1 MKKALLASVSIAVL
15 LSAANTLA
23 AETYTGDYQKP
34 ESGHFWIAEGSAI
47 DNANFNVSME
57 GTDVTDASRVVIGQY
72 DTDNT
77 LTFLGKNTVSEML
90 TFEPNAG
97 KTTIVSEGDT
107 PASLT
112 VKGYMTFSK
121 DTDYDLSALDVN
133 IEKGPE
139 TPAMTKGE
147 GELVIDNGALKVG
160 NLNFADGTGIFLFNN
175 DGVNEAESSLTIAG
189 SKTLTLAGNNYVKGS
204 VEKTTLNIKGEAG
217 SKVVSNG
224 NVVFEKDTT
233 IDGADVE
240 INAGR
245 YQIGEN
251 SLTLDNNNVAAAG
264 STAGNWHGIIGGD
277 NGTKGE
283 IIFGEGVKNVS
294 LTEGAAISAGTV
306 DMQGGTYN
314 VSGAMSEF
322 NADNENEAWR
332 AGSMIFGKDQVT
344 VGEKAVVTLGEGG
357 QLVVDD
363 NGTMDI
369 NGTVNLDGGF
379 IRGSS
384 LENGSNPSAVN
395 IAGVVN
401 AYSGE
406 IASRLTEVNEGGVI
420 DVKGTLNLIADKRA
434 EMSDKKGKLNINDG
448 GKLVNNGTIN
458 VAEGMDVII
467 HGAEKAGQD
476 ETQKAGGSY
485 IADNSTFNGGLTLQS
500 KFNEGDK
507 DAALV
512 AAAKA
517 EFSGNNTVNGALNNY
532 GVVTVKD
539 GASLTVGGDF
549 ANTGYVDV
557 YGQVNS
563 EIKGG
568 NVAVKS
574 NNAKIK
580 ALTGADELAVD
591 ASTAVSGL
599 LADTSDVNQVYVSAG
614 NTFDLDDDKLT
625 INNVLNTHGTTN
637 LGTDYS
643 VTRAKVAEAGTLN
656 LNSHALT
663 ADVDLW
669 KNANLVF
676 NVDKT
681 ASEGVE
687 QAGGQIK
694 GNLKL
699 EQSANLKPV
708 VDMDAGNGTYQY
720 VSGDVS
726 VNEAENPTLALV
738 ADNMVYD
745 IALADDNKTLNISK
759 KSSGEIAQNVV
770 AAGGTVNNAA
780 TVAAWLG
787 GDTAKL
793 NGASHAVAEHL
804 NNLAQTNPQMATA
817 AATALAPETAA
828 QVQANTHQQVNQ
840 LYSAVG
846 TRLSGGSL
854 ASAVEGKSSGDG
866 IFERAAVWVQG
877 LFNKSK
883 LDDTR
888 KSKGFDADSTGI
900 AFGAEKFVNDDVKVG
915 LGYAYTDTDIDGFMR
930 KTDAD
935 THTALFYGEYKPSDW
950 YVNAIASYGWSDYS
964 EKKNV
969 GGLQVKGDYD
979 VDVFGLQAMTGYDM
993 KLGTADFTPEVG
1005 LRYVNIKQD
1014 AYRDSAGQKVGKNS
1028 SDILT
1033 AVVGAKVNKDF
1044 ALDNGMNLRPEARV
1058 AMTYDMV
1065 NDDTSS
1071 AVTLAN
1077 GSGYVV
1083 NGDALDRLGWEL
1095 GAGLTAEVND
1105 QVELSVGYEGRFRD
1119 HYEDHTGLLNAKYKF

>member
-34 ESGHFWIAEGSAI
+34 ERGHFWIAEGSAI

-72 DTDNT
+72 GIDNT

-224 NVVFEKDTT
+224 NVVFEKDTA

-240 INAGR
+240 INVGR

-306 DMQGGTYN
+306 DMQGGAYN

-322 NADNENEAWR
+322 NVDNENEAWR

-363 NGTMDI
+363 NGTMDV

-384 LENGSNPSAVN
+384 LADGSNASTVN
-395 IAGVVN
+395 IAGTVN
-401 AYSGE
+401 VASGE
-406 IASRLTEVNEGGVI
+406 IASRLTEVNEGGFINVNGSL
-420 DVKGTLNLIADKRA
+420 DLLADKRA
-434 EMSDKKGKLNINDG
+434 EMSNKDGKLNVNAG
-448 GKLVNNGTIN
+448 GKLVNNGAINTNGIVVTIN
-458 VAEGMDVII
+458 
-467 HGAEKAGQD
+467 GAEKAGAE
-476 ETQKAGGSY
+476 ETQKSGGMY
-485 IADNSTFNGGLTLQS
+485 VADNSIFNGDLTLAS
-500 KFNEGDK
+500 PYED
-507 DAALV
+507 LT

-517 EFSGNNTVNGALNNY
+517 EFSGANTISGKLDNT
-532 GVVTVKD
+532 GVVTVKE
-539 GASLTVGGDF
+539 GASLKAGEF
-549 ANTGYVDV
+549 ENKGYVDV
-557 YGQVNS
+557 YGSIDSAVNGGHVTIKS
-563 EIKGG
+563 SNAEIQ
-568 NVAVKS
+568 
-574 NNAKIK
+574 
-580 ALTGADELAVD
+580 ALTGADELEIG

-599 LADTSDVNQVYVSAG
+599 LAEKSDVKQVYVSTG

-625 INNVLNTHGTTN
+625 ISEVLNTHGTTN
-637 LGTDYS
+637 LGTDYT
-643 VTRAKVAEAGTLN
+643 VARAKVAGGGTLN
-656 LNSHALT
+656 LNSHVLT
-663 ADVDLW
+663 GNVDLW
-669 KNANLVF
+669 KDAGLAF

>member
-15 LSAANTLA
+15 LSAADVLA
-23 AETYTGDYQKP
+23 REYTGT
-34 ESGHFWIAEGSAI
+34 ESHTGSA
-47 DNANFNVSME
+47 DNHLWIEADSKINNADFDVKMS
-57 GTDVTDASRVVIGQY
+57 GSGVTDASRIVIGQY

-90 TFEPNAG
+90 TFEPNTG

-121 DTDYDLSALDVN
+121 ETDYDLSALDVN

-139 TPAMTKGE
+139 TSSMTKGE
-147 GELVIDNGALKVG
+147 GELVIDNGVLKVG

-175 DGVNEAESSLTIAG
+175 AGVDEAESSLTIAG

-204 VEKTTLNIKGEAG
+204 AEKTTLNINGEAG
-217 SKVVSNG
+217 SKIVSNG
-224 NVVFEKDTT
+224 NVNFEKDTS

-245 YQIGEN
+245 YQIN
-251 SLTLDNNNVAAAG
+251 DNTLTLDNNNVTLTG
-264 STAGNWHGIIGGD
+264 STDGNWHGIIGG
-277 NGTKGE
+277 NGLDQGKV
-283 IIFGEGVKNVS
+283 IFEEGVKTVTLS
-294 LTEGAAISAGTV
+294 EGAAVSAKNV
-306 DMQGGTYN
+306 DLNGGTYN
-314 VSGAMSEF
+314 VSGAMSVF
-322 NADNENEAWR
+322 NPDNNDEPWR
-332 AGSMIFGKDQVT
+332 AGSMIAAGENLT
-344 VGEKAVVTLGEGG
+344 VGEKAAVTLGEGG

-384 LENGSNPSAVN
+384 LEDGSKPSTVN

-406 IASRLTEVNEGGVI
+406 IASRQTEVNEGGVI
-420 DVKGTLNLIADKRA
+420 NVNGTLDLTADKRA
-434 EMSDKKGKLNINDG
+434 EMSDKKGKLNINAG
-448 GKLVNNGTIN
+448 GKLVNNGTVN
-458 VAEGMDVII
+458 VGEEMVVTI
-467 HGAEKAGQD
+467 HGAEKAID
-476 ETQKAGGSY
+476 DADQKAGGSY
-485 IADNSTFNGGLTLQS
+485 VADNSTFNGDLTLAS
-500 KFNEGDK
+500 KFTEG
-507 DAALV
+507 DAALT

-517 EFSGNNTVNGALNNY
+517 EFTGNNTITGNLDNY

-549 ANTGYVDV
+549 SNTGYVDV

-563 EIKGG
+563 EINSG

-580 ALTGADELAVD
+580 ALTGAEELAID

-599 LADTSDVNQVYVSAG
+599 LADASDVNQVYVSAG

-625 INNVLNTHGTTN
+625 INKVLNTHGTTN

-708 VDMDAGNGTYQY
+708 VDIDAGNGTYQY

-738 ADNMVYD
+738 ADNMLYD

-854 ASAVEGKSSGDG
+854 ASAAQGKSSGDG
-866 IFERAAVWVQG
+866 VFERAAVWVQG

>member
-15 LSAANTLA
+15 LSAADAVAKDYSNATVEVPSGLNIEAGSKINNTTFNV
-23 AETYTGDYQKP
+23 ETSGSPTATQRLSMGSYTEDATITFAGENTVKGMLTLEKNKDDTVKTT
-34 ESGHFWIAEGSAI
+34 IASEGSEPAVL
-47 DNANFNVSME
+47 NVE
-57 GTDVTDASRVVIGQY
+57 GY
-72 DTDNT
+72 
-77 LTFLGKNTVSEML
+77 LTVSED
-90 TFEPNAG
+90 A
-97 KTTIVSEGDT
+97 
-107 PASLT
+107 
-112 VKGYMTFSK
+112 
-121 DTDYDLSALDVN
+121 DYDLSALDVN
-133 IEKGPE
+133 IKKAEAGGV
-139 TPAMTKGE
+139 TKEE
-147 GELVIDNGALKVG
+147 GELVLDNDEIDLKVG
-160 NLNFADGTGIFLFNN
+160 NLNFAEGAGIFLFQNPGAGT
-175 DGVNEAESSLTIAG
+175 DSKLTIAG
-189 SKTLTLAGNNYVKGS
+189 SKTLTLAGDNYIKGQ
-204 VEKTTLNIKGEAG
+204 EGKTSLSILGEAG
-217 SKVVSNG
+217 SKIVSNG
-224 NVVFEKDTT
+224 NVNFEKDTS

-245 YQIGEN
+245 YQIN
-251 SLTLDNNNVAAAG
+251 DNTLTLNHNNVTLTG
-264 STAGNWHGIIGGD
+264 STDGNWHGIIGGD
-277 NGTKGE
+277 GLDQGTVVFE
-283 IIFGEGVKNVS
+283 DGVKTVTLS
-294 LTEGAAISAGTV
+294 GGAAVSAKNV
-306 DMQGGTYN
+306 DLNGGTYN
-314 VSGAMSEF
+314 VSGMIA
-322 NADNENEAWR
+322 NPNPDNEAWR
-332 AGSMIFGKDQVT
+332 AGSMIAAGKNLT
-344 VGEKAVVTLGEGG
+344 VGEKAAVTLGEGG

-384 LENGSNPSAVN
+384 SENGSNPSTVN

-401 AYSGE
+401 ASSGE

-420 DVKGTLNLIADKRA
+420 NVNGTLDLLADKRA
-434 EMSDKKGKLNINDG
+434 EMSDKKGNLNVNAG

-458 VAEGMDVII
+458 VAEGMTVTI
-467 HGAEKAGQD
+467 HGAEAAVD
-476 ETQKAGGSY
+476 DADQKAGGSY
-485 IADNSTFNGGLTLQS
+485 VANNSTFNGDLTLAS
-500 KFNEGDK
+500 KFTEGDT
-507 DAALV
+507 ALA

-517 EFSGNNTVNGALNNY
+517 EFAGNNTITGNLDNY

-549 ANTGYVDV
+549 SNTGYVDV

-563 EIKGG
+563 EINNG

-580 ALTGADELAVD
+580 ALAGAEELAID

-599 LADTSDVNQVYVSAG
+599 LADASDVNQVYVSAG

-625 INNVLNTHGTTN
+625 INKVLNTHGTTN

-669 KNANLVF
+669 KDANLVF

-745 IALADDNKTLNISK
+745 IVLADDNKTLNISK

-866 IFERAAVWVQG
+866 VFERAAVWVQG